1 MLPYLSLLSIQ
12 GLPTPSSLGC
22 YITLNGQLCD
32 ILTPLDHCSN
42 TEPVPLPPK
51 GDLALIIRAMGQGA
65 VAWVHISLELIPVD
79 QEVWLP
85 LGREEK
91 PLETLPQAVAMP
103 RLAVTLGQT
112 SRSRLR
118 VCPYIGET
126 YSYETKVHLQTYLVK
141 DLAKEVYALRQ
152 QVLTL
157 KHQETAWKQALKSA
171 HNQAK
176 LSLEHCFQRESSL
189 HQALNSLQ
197 RELQDA
203 KQTCMILEAGKREL
217 ESKLLACEA
226 EEERVKGECILLKG
240 ELDRKTV
247 TGSRGTGWMGQA
259 VQEYFTGQ
267 GERLETEGE
276 EFRWGQE
283 RVEVSFH
290 DGMLVVHDKEGIW
303 PIKEFVKKR
312 KEGKPREL
320 QIAPT
325 FPAIRSLL
333 SPIREQGKCGQGN
346 ESPNS
351 TFRTEIN
358 EIIQAIEYDPP
369 NPQPPD
375 TGIIAP
381 RLKPLHLQ
389 SPLRTKLS

>member
-32 ILTPLDHCSN
+32 ILTPLDPCSN
-42 TEPVPLPPK
+42 TEPVLLPSK

-65 VAWVHISLELIPVD
+65 VAWVCISLELIPVD

-91 PLETLPQAVAMP
+91 PLETLPQTVAIP
-103 RLAVTLGQT
+103 RIAVTLGQT
-112 SRSRLR
+112 NRSRLR
-118 VCPYIGET
+118 VYPYIGET
-126 YSYETKVHLQTYLVK
+126 YSYQAKVHLQTYLVK

-157 KHQETAWKQALKSA
+157 KHQETAWKQTLKA
-171 HNQAK
+171 AQTQAK

-189 HQALNSLQ
+189 RQALDTLQ
-197 RELQDA
+197 RELQDV
-203 KQTCMILEAGKREL
+203 KQTCMSLEAGKREL

-226 EEERVKGECILLKG
+226 EKERVKGECLLLQG
-240 ELDRKTV
+240 ALERKTV
-247 TGSRGTGWMGQA
+247 EGSRGTGWVVQA

-267 GERLETEGE
+267 GERLENEGE
-276 EFRWGQE
+276 QFRWGYE
-283 RVEVSFH
+283 KVEVAFQ
-290 DGMLVVHDKEGIW
+290 DGILVVQDKEGIW
-303 PIKEFVKKR
+303 PIKEFVRRK

-320 QIAPT
+320 HIAPS

-333 SPIREQGKCGQGN
+333 SPIREQGKCGMGN

-358 EIIQAIEYDPP
+358 EIIQAIEYDTPA
-369 NPQPPD
+369 D

-381 RLKPLHLQ
+381 RLKPLH
-389 SPLRTKLS
+389 SPLRPKLS